1 LSWYIASSKADFET
15 VRTVM
20 NQIREENPPMRNNLD
35 LWIEDNERRGMAKG
49 LRTMLEGLL
58 RKRFGELPPHARDRI
73 ANADA
78 DSLQRWGLRVLT
90 ATSIDEV
97 VADE

>member
-1 LSWYIASSKADFET
+1 
-15 VRTVM
+15 M
-20 NQIREENPPMRNNLD
+20 NQIREENPPMRTTLD
-35 LWIEDNERRGMAKG
+35 LLLEDNERRGMAKG
-49 LRTMLEGLL
+49 LRTMLEGQL
-58 RKRFGELPPHARDRI
+58 RMRFGELPSQVRDRI

-97 VADE
+97 VVDE